1 MEVKIISKEN
11 IKPSS
16 STSQHLKIFK
26 LSLLDQFISFPY
38 APIVLFYPMNGS
50 ISSIPERLAVLKK
63 SLSETL
69 TRFYPFA
76 GKIKDD
82 LSIEC
87 NDEGAYFVETRVEC
101 CLAEFLSQPDLMLVH
116 KFLPCDLINLKK
128 STAGTYVTNIQV
140 NVFDCGGIAV
150 GLCISHKIVDG
161 AALSTFLKAWT
172 STARGCERVIYPN
185 LAANS
190 QLFPANDLW
199 LRDTSMVTWGS
210 LFTKGNCITR
220 RFVFDASVI
229 TTFKN
234 QATSSTVKCPTS
246 VEAVSAFMWKSIMAA
261 SNEKNGSPR
270 PSLLTHLVN
279 LRKRMVPPVSDYS
292 TGNLLW
298 IAAAEC
304 ITNTDK
310 LELHDLAGKVRGAI
324 SKFDGDFVKKLTSDE
339 GNVAMVESL
348 KEIAEFGGKNEVDY
362 VGFSSWCKFGF
373 YENDFG
379 WGRPLWVSSVG
390 LSSPVFLNLIILVET
405 KSGDG
410 IEAWATLDKEDMNM
424 LVSNPEFL
432 KFASVDPSPLVI

>member
-1 MEVKIISKEN
+1 MIC
-11 IKPSS
+11 PSS
-16 STSQHLKIFK
+16 ATMKVLIMLRLE
-26 LSLLDQFISFPY
+26 LS
-38 APIVLFYPMNGS
+38 
-50 ISSIPERLAVLKK
+50 AVLK
-63 SLSETL
+63 SS
-69 TRFYPFA
+69 
-76 GKIKDD
+76 
-82 LSIEC
+82 S
-87 NDEGAYFVETRVEC
+87 N
-101 CLAEFLSQPDLMLVH
+101 QPDLMLVH
-116 KFLPCDLINLKK
+116 KFLPCDLINLKE
-128 STAGTYVTNIQV
+128 STAGTYVTSIQI

-150 GLCISHKIVDG
+150 GICISHKIVDG

-172 STARGCERVIYPN
+172 STARGCEKIIYPN

-210 LFTKGNCITR
+210 LFIKGNCITR
-220 RFVFDASVI
+220 RFVFDASAI
-229 TTFKN
+229 TTLKN
-234 QATSSTVKCPTS
+234 QAKSLSVKCPTR
-246 VEAVSAFMWKSIMAA
+246 VEAVSAFIWKCTMAA
-261 SNEKNGSPR
+261 SKEKKGSPR

-298 IAAAEC
+298 MAAAEC

-324 SKFDGDFVKKLTSDE
+324 SKFDGDFIKKLTSDE
-339 GNVAMVESL
+339 GNVVMSESL
-348 KEIAEFGGKNEVDY
+348 KEIGEFGAKDEVDY
-362 VGFSSWCKFGF
+362 FGFTSWCKFGF

-379 WGRPLWVSSVG
+379 WGKPVWVSSMG
-390 LSSPVFLNLIILVET
+390 LSSPVFMNLIILVET

-410 IEAWATLDKEDMNM
+410 IEAWMTLDEKDMDI